1 MGEPVTEPEDEPN
14 MQETINQSEYWEF
27 DPDLNFEKYETVT
40 IPKNL
45 VRFLWNISGS
55 CTDTSEKGL
64 YKNRKAMFEALDI
77 IYKALDEHL
86 ESTKSLSKPKEME
99 RKKDERL

>member
-1 MGEPVTEPEDEPN
+1 MGEPVTEPEDEPT
-14 MQETINQSEYWEF
+14 MQETLDQSEYWVF
-27 DPDLNFEKYETVT
+27 DPDLNFEKDETVT

-86 ESTKSLSKPKEME
+86 ELDKQQEKEN
-99 RKKDERL
+99 K